1 MPSTLSADEPRFLFE
16 MKDVEFRVVQFS
28 AREALSSPFE
38 VDLTLASE
46 DEIEFD
52 AVIGKEGLLT
62 ILGEEEDRCIHGL
75 LKEFTQTGSRGRFFL
90 YQARLVPTIWLLTLE
105 QDCRIFQTKTVEEIV
120 TQILEETAIP
130 SDRFEFRLQNQYQPR
145 DYCVQYR
152 ETDLNFISR
161 LLEEEG
167 IFYFFEHSAEKH
179 LLVFGDSTVNYQPIA
194 GERNDEDKTEV
205 GFHLADGLA
214 PDMDF
219 VRHFIFA
226 SQIQTGKVTIRDFNY
241 EKPDVDLTAHEE
253 GDTHQMLEVYDYP
266 GEFNDEGIG
275 KNLAQVRLQEAVM
288 SKEKAEGQS
297 NCPRFIPGFTFN
309 LIDHEREDFN
319 QEYYFLEVYHT
330 GQQPQVLEA
339 LASQEAGTSYNND
352 FVGIPASVTY
362 RPERRTRKPI
372 VEGVQTAFVVGPK
385 GEEIYTDEYGR
396 IKVQFHW
403 DREGEMNE
411 KSSCWIRVAQ
421 SLAGM
426 GWGAIHIPRTGQ
438 EVIVDF
444 LEGDPDR
451 PIVMG
456 SVYHATNEPPYDLP
470 AEKTKSTLKTLSSP
484 GGGGFNEI
492 RFEDKKGEE
501 QIFIHAEKNQDIRV
515 KNDCFEWIGNNRNL
529 VVKTDQKEHVENNRL
544 EKVGADHMEE
554 IGKDRHLKVKGKEA
568 KAVDDSHSFTVK
580 GDVIE
585 VFKANHSEQVTNDY
599 YLKGDN
605 IVIEAMTNVTVKV
618 GQSYVAIEA
627 GGIKIGTTGEI
638 VLEATNTVG
647 IKGTAGVTVE
657 STAEVGVKGTAGVTV
672 ESPAQATLKSAN
684 TTVKGDA
691 MATIQGGLVKIN

>member
-38 VDLTLASE
+38 VDLILASE

-75 LKEFTQTGSRGRFFL
+75 LKEFTQTGSRGPFYL

-130 SDRFEFRLQNQYQPR
+130 SDRFEFRLQNQYPPR
-145 DYCVQYR
+145 EYCVQYR

-205 GFHLADGLA
+205 GFHLADGMA
-214 PDMDF
+214 PDTDF

-241 EKPDVDLTAHEE
+241 EKPALDLTAQEE
-253 GDTHQMLEVYDYP
+253 GDTHQMHEVYDYP

-275 KNLAQVRLQEAVM
+275 KNLAQIRLQEAVM

-309 LIDHEREDFN
+309 LTDHEREDFN

-372 VEGVQTAFVVGPK
+372 VEGVQTAIVVGPK

-451 PIVMG
+451 PIVIG

-484 GGGGFNEI
+484 DGGGFNEI

-501 QIFIHAEKNQDIRV
+501 QLFFHAEKNQDIRV

-529 VVKTDQKEHVENNRL
+529 VVKTDQKEHVENNRF
-544 EKVGADHMEE
+544 EKVDADHMEE

-605 IVIEAMTNVTVKV
+605 IVIEAMTNVTIKV

-627 GGIKIGTTGEI
+627 GGIKIGTTGQI
-638 VLEATNTVG
+638 MLEATNTVDV
-647 IKGTAGVTVE
+647 KGTAGVTVE
-657 STAEVGVKGTAGVTV
+657 SPAQATLKGTAGVTV